1 MGLCTYFHMETVQ
14 DVKYISPRIAKI
26 GLKKNRW
33 GGLACPEIRTCR
45 GAVDNVALGERQT
58 K

>member
-1 MGLCTYFHMETVQ
+1 METVQ